1 MVSAELNAFLVK
13 LERELHDPSVRCNRS
28 RLAVLLHADFV
39 EFGRSG
45 RSYTFSQ
52 IVDLLE
58 ASAPAAIHAQDFKV
72 CLLHDEV
79 ALVTYKSANID
90 AEGKLERHTL
100 RSSLWLRTAGGW
112 QVIFH
117 QGTPTEAFEQNAVFK

>member
-1 MVSAELNAFLVK
+1 MVSEELNALLVK
-13 LERELHDPSVRCNRS
+13 LERELHDPSVRCNRT
-28 RLAVLLHADFV
+28 RLAVLLHPEFV

-52 IVDLLE
+52 IVEHLE
-58 ASAPAAIHAQDFKV
+58 ASPAVPLAIHAQDFNV

-79 ALVTYKSANID
+79 ALVTYKSAQVH

-100 RSSLWLRTAGGW
+100 RSSLWLRTADGW
-112 QVIFH
+112 QMVFH
-117 QGTPTEAFEQNAVFK
+117 QGTPTGDFEQR